1 MTIAYTLVLASTQKG
16 YGKCAMKKTKRDK
29 TITPA
34 RTSTVEKPASVSLT
48 TLSLSLLIICALAAT
63 AYQRNSIYHDFL
75 TLWGNITKTSPNKRR
90 AHENYGQA
98 LSTVGRLD
106 EALREF
112 NTVLALK
119 DDGSVPMRDLYREI
133 GVVYFRMNRMD
144 DAISAW
150 QTGLRHAHNDASLL
164 NNLSI
169 ALIQTGRH
177 EEAALLAQTALDADP
192 NLPQALNT
200 MGQVLMIKKEFEKAA
215 SYFIKAIEQQ
225 PDVAARYWNA
235 ALALGQAGK
244 YEMAMQYARRY
255 AEMEQDTKAQQ
266 QVANFMEQL
275 NKEMGKRR

>member
-1 MTIAYTLVLASTQKG
+1 
-16 YGKCAMKKTKRDK
+16 MKKTKRDK
-29 TITPA
+29 TATQS
-34 RTSTVEKPASVSLT
+34 RTAIIEKPAGVSIGTLA
-48 TLSLSLLIICALAAT
+48 LSLVIICVLAAT
-63 AYQRNSIYHDFL
+63 SFQRNSIYHDFI

-150 QTGLRHAHNDASLL
+150 QTGLRKSPNDASLL

-169 ALIQTGRH
+169 ALLQTGRY
-177 EEAALLAQTALDADP
+177 EEAALLAQNALAADP

-200 MGQVLMIKKEFEKAA
+200 MGQVLMFKKEYEKAA
-215 SYFIKAIEQQ
+215 NYFIKAIEQQ
-225 PDVAARYWNA
+225 PDVPARYWNA
-235 ALALGQAGK
+235 ALALDQAGK
-244 YEMAMQYARRY
+244 YDMAMQYARRY
-255 AEMEQDTKAQQ
+255 VDFEQDAAARQRA
-266 QVANFMEQL
+266 VAFMDHL
-275 NKEMGKRR
+275 NTMMGKKR

>member
-1 MTIAYTLVLASTQKG
+1 
-16 YGKCAMKKTKRDK
+16 MKKTKKDK
-29 TITPA
+29 TANPP
-34 RTSTVEKPASVSLT
+34 RTAIIENKTDSVSIT
-48 TLSLSLLIICALAAT
+48 TLALSLVIICALAAT

-119 DDGSVPMRDLYREI
+119 DDGSVPPRDLYREI

-150 QTGLRHAHNDASLL
+150 QTGLKYAPNDASLL

-169 ALIQTGRH
+169 ALLQTGRY
-177 EEAALLAQTALDADP
+177 EEAVAHAQTALSSDP
-192 NLPQALNT
+192 NMPQALNT
-200 MGQVLMIKKEFEKAA
+200 MGQVMMLKKEPEKAA
-215 SYFIKAIEQQ
+215 QYFLKAIEVQ
-225 PDVAARYWNA
+225 PDVPARYWNVA
-235 ALALGQAGK
+235 MALEQAGK
-244 YEMAMQYARRY
+244 SEMALQYAQMY
-255 AEMEQDTKAQQ
+255 ASMEKDDAARQR
-266 QVANFMEQL
+266 ANTFIEYL
-275 NKEMGKRR
+275 KKKMGK

>member
-1 MTIAYTLVLASTQKG
+1 
-16 YGKCAMKKTKRDK
+16 MKKTKRDPK
-29 TITPA
+29 INPSRA
-34 RTSTVEKPASVSLT
+34 AVIEKPARVSLPVL
-48 TLSLSLLIICALAAT
+48 TLSFILICALAAT
-63 AYQRNSIYHDFL
+63 AYQRNGIYHDFI

-144 DAISAW
+144 DAITAW

-169 ALIQTGRH
+169 ALLQTGRY
-177 EEAALLAQTALDADP
+177 EEAASLAQSALTSDP

-200 MGQVLMIKKEFEKAA
+200 MGQVLMYKKDYEKAVQ
-215 SYFIKAIEQQ
+215 YFLKAIEQQ
-225 PDVAARYWNA
+225 PDVPARYWNA
-235 ALALGQAGK
+235 ALALEQAGK
-244 YEMAMQYARRY
+244 YELAMQYARTF
-255 AEMEQDTKAQQ
+255 ANLEQDGPSRQRALG
-266 QVANFMEQL
+266 FMEHLHQM
-275 NKEMGKRR
+275 MGR